1 MNTKK
6 YWLIKFFLDYVLISE
21 LFKLYPKYFPILL
34 KIKKISFNDIYTLYI
49 YNTSNKKY
57 KVIYIWIKK
66 KNIMYSIKFK
76 WNKEI

>member
-49 YNTSNKKY
+49 Y
-57 KVIYIWIKK
+57 IILLI
-66 KNIMYSIKFK
+66 KNIK
-76 WNKEI
+76 